1 MYSTEIKLLWLPS
14 ISSDLKIA
22 PQKVASREIAPN
34 IFRPGLGLG
43 FGLGLGLRQSPGGAI
58 FQGTIFLVPPIS
70 AWLRFVII
78 LSALLLSFCGSSA
91 FLRVCIEFCAY
102 RYTFY
107 IDKKAVLKF
116 LEKLKEKHAWE
127 NPIFI
132 KLQAWNYTKK
142 TPPQVFSCELSTPAN
157 GWLSE

>member
-1 MYSTEIKLLWLPS
+1 MIKQFVIRYRFQWPENCPPKSCLPEDCPQHLPPWVRVRLS
-14 ISSDLKIA
+14 VRVRIEAISG
-22 PQKVASREIAPN
+22 V
-34 IFRPGLGLG
+34 
-43 FGLGLGLRQSPGGAI
+43 AI

-78 LSALLLSFCGSSA
+78 LSALSLSFSGSSA